1 MDNIIELNNINY
13 QLEGNCLFEN
23 LNLQIEKG
31 AFLSLI
37 GKSGSGKTILLKIL
51 TGLIQTNNKIKI
63 DGLYLKEENLLS
75 IRSKIGIVFENP
87 EVNII
92 ADKVKDDILYSIPQ
106 NKYSSSNLEKKIS
119 EIVQLLQIEEL
130 LEKNTSQLSGGEKQL
145 VAIAGALMKGAKI
158 LILDNCF
165 SMLDGVS
172 KEKILKRLKKIN
184 REKKLTIIYVTSDIE
199 DILYGTHV
207 ALLGDKKIKFYGK
220 NNEAFNQEGIF
231 LEEGIEMPFMIQLS
245 NKLKYYGLIDR
256 NILDVGKMVNEIW
269 K

>member
-92 ADKVKDDILYSIPQ
+92 ADKVKDDILYSIPK

-165 SMLDGVS
+165 S
-172 KEKILKRLKKIN
+172 
-184 REKKLTIIYVTSDIE
+184 
-199 DILYGTHV
+199 
-207 ALLGDKKIKFYGK
+207 
-220 NNEAFNQEGIF
+220 IF
-231 LEEGIEMPFMIQLS
+231 
-245 NKLKYYGLIDR
+245 
-256 NILDVGKMVNEIW
+256 
-269 K
+269 